1 MLIGEVSRR
10 SGVSARMLRHYD
22 KLGLVQPT
30 GRTSGGYREYS
41 PDDIQ
46 RIFHVESLRSLGLSL
61 PQIRRALD
69 DPDFTPAALVGTL
82 IHQTQERIERDNEL
96 LVQLQRV
103 NSSAPTDWR
112 DVLRIV
118 RMLHALDSEH
128 AALRLRAALSD
139 DATLPADVLADAM
152 LAENDPNVASALQ
165 WALARAGSDTVAF
178 VARGLAAPDAE
189 VRLRAIASI
198 AAVDGPETTAL
209 LTGALKDPDTSV
221 RGRAALALAARGE
234 RAAASTLIDMVADG
248 VRDVE
253 AAEALGRLAHI
264 PETSARVV
272 AELVERLG
280 SDSDPRIR
288 LRLAQALAEIPGV
301 AAVQALSVLTHDA
314 DPPVARTAQA
324 ILRNLG

>member
-1 MLIGEVSRR
+1 
-10 SGVSARMLRHYD
+10 MLRHYD

-41 PDDIQ
+41 PDDVQ

-69 DPDFTPAALVGTL
+69 DPDFTPAALVSTL
-82 IHQTQERIERDNEL
+82 IQQTQERVERDKEL
-96 LVQLQRV
+96 LVQLQKV
-103 NSSAPTDWR
+103 DSSAPADWR

-128 AALRLRAALSD
+128 AALRLRAALSAD
-139 DATLPADVLADAM
+139 VTLPADVLADAM
-152 LAENDPNVASALQ
+152 HTENDPNVAGALQ
-165 WALARAGSDTVAF
+165 WALARAGSNTVAF
-178 VARGLAAPDAE
+178 VAQGLAAPDAD

-198 AAVDGPETTAL
+198 AAVNGPETTAL

-221 RGRAALALAARGE
+221 RGRAALALAARGD
-234 RAAASTLIDMVADG
+234 RAATPTLLDMVADG
-248 VRDVE
+248 IRDVE
-253 AAEALGRLAHI
+253 AAEALGQLAHTL
-264 PETSARVV
+264 ETSARVV

-280 SDSDPRIR
+280 SDPDPRIR

-314 DPPVARTAQA
+314 DTPVARTAEA
-324 ILRNLG
+324 ILRNRS